1 MGKIYYCQM
10 FLEECMYIVKEKEV
24 TWHIS
29 EELEISSDDSDESGE
44 EQLSFIKRSKKIS
57 REWKVRSVKHCP
69 SLHIFTMLCT
79 IFRTYKSQPFF

>member
-10 FLEECMYIVKEKEV
+10 FLEECIYIVKEKEV

-44 EQLSFIKRSKKIS
+44 EQLSFIK
-57 REWKVRSVKHCP
+57 
-69 SLHIFTMLCT
+69 L
-79 IFRTYKSQPFF
+79 Y